1 MKVEGYNPLAAFFG
15 LIGHRTLNIL
25 ESLGAVSR
33 MLASTFRQLFRPPFD
48 LRLLLDQLY
57 NVGVGSLSIVIVT
70 GIVTGM
76 LTAVG
81 IYYQMK
87 RFAAEGLMG
96 SFIAMATIKELGP
109 ILTAIVLSG
118 RIGASITAE
127 LGLMRV
133 TEQID
138 AMEAMAVNPIKY
150 LVVPRFLAC
159 TIMLPL
165 LTVFSDC
172 LAILGGM
179 GTSTLLFGLNPRFFL
194 QQAKSAIY
202 LNDLLIGTIKSACFG
217 MIIATIGCYKG
228 LAANPAEGAEGVGR
242 ATTGSAVVSFMIV
255 LIVNFMIDQ
264 TVYGVVG
271 MR

>member
-1 MKVEGYNPLAAFFG
+1 
-15 LIGHRTLNIL
+15 
-25 ESLGAVSR
+25 
-33 MLASTFRQLFRPPFD
+33 STFRQLFRPPFEF
-48 LRLLLDQLY
+48 RLLLDQLY

-76 LTAVG
+76 LLAVG
-81 IYYQMK
+81 TYYQMR

-96 SFIAMATIKELGP
+96 GVVAMATIKELGP
-109 ILTAIVLSG
+109 ILTATVLSS

-127 LGLMRV
+127 LGVMRV

-150 LVVPRFLAC
+150 LVVPRLLAC
-159 TIMLPL
+159 TIMLPI
-165 LTVFSDC
+165 LTAFSDC

-194 QQAKSAIY
+194 QQAKSAIH
-202 LNDLLIGTIKSACFG
+202 LNDLIVGIVKSACFG
-217 MIIATIGCYKG
+217 MAIATISCYKG
-228 LAANPAEGAEGVGR
+228 LAVNPAEGAEGVGR
-242 ATTGSAVVSFMIV
+242 ATTGSAVVSFMVV
-255 LIVNFMIDQ
+255 LIIDFMIDQ
-264 TVYGVVG
+264 AIHGVVG